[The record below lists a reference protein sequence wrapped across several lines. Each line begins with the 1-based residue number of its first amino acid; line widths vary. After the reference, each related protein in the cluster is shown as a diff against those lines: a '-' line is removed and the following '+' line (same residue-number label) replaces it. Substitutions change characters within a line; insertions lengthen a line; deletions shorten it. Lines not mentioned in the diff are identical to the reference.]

1 MDDVRQMGRN
11 MWAKHIAGRKFL
23 TMPFPAAW
31 KDGLL
36 RENYAGLA
44 RSEVLTCQAMIE
56 QLLTTATP
64 WSGSPRART
73 RASAIG
79 SGSTAATPTPVW
91 SLIFIITADGGPN
104 EILGR

>member
-1 MDDVRQMGRN
+1 

-56 QLLTTATP
+56 QLRHDGYAVVGLAE
-64 WSGSPRART
+64 GAQPRLSDRFLFNGGNVDA
-73 RASAIG
+73 G
-79 SGSTAATPTPVW
+79 MV
-91 SLIFIITADGGPN
+91 LDFIITADGGPN
-104 EILGR
+104 EILGC